1 MRLASTQRVAIEE
14 FCITGSG
21 GTPSRSNSDYYGGDI
36 PWVKSG
42 ELRESIIWK
51 TEETITEEAL
61 RKSSAKI
68 VPQGAILL
76 AMYGATVGR
85 LAMLGVDAATNQ
97 AVCNIR
103 PDPSKADAKYLYRA
117 LEAMVLEL
125 ISQATGGAQPNISQ
139 EKVRKTRIPLPPL
152 DEQKRIAAIL
162 DKADALR
169 AKRRQAIALLDSLTQ
184 SIFLDM
190 FGEELFCEESAAL
203 WPLSEL
209 LTEKLQNGAY
219 FPKDAYSSEPDS
231 VPMVH
236 MSDAFYGSV
245 DASNLKMVKCSNKDK
260 EKFSLNAGDLLVA
273 RRSLNVEGAAK
284 PCRISKT
291 TGAMIFESSL
301 IRVRPDPTRLE
312 VDYLYEFLSNQRA
325 RAVHVNKY
333 ITQSTISGINQ
344 SNLEKVMV
352 LVPPMDQQREFV
364 SRSNSV
370 AKNRALMRE
379 DLRKIDSLFASIQ
392 HRAFTGQL

>member
-1 MRLASTQRVAIEE
+1 VRFASTQRVAIEE

-85 LAMLGVDAATNQ
+85 LAILGVDAATNQ

-117 LEAMVLEL
+117 LEAIVPEL

-152 DEQKRIAAIL
+152 NEQKRIAAIL

-169 AKRRQAIALLDSLTQ
+169 VKRRQAIALLDSLTQ
-184 SIFLDM
+184 SIFLEM
-190 FGEELFCEESAAL
+190 FGDPVSNPKGWKYQAL
-203 WPLSEL
+203 EDIVEAVIDCPHSTPNWVSFGKIALR
-209 LTEKLQNGAY
+209 T
-219 FPKDAYSSEPDS
+219 
-231 VPMVH
+231 
-236 MSDAFYGSV
+236 
-245 DASNLKMVKCSNKDK
+245 SNLTKGGWNWSDTRYVTDSEFVERSRRRAVKSRDIVLSREGTVGIAAIVAPDMEVCLGQRLVQIAPDEQRAVS
-260 EKFSLNAGDLLVA
+260 EYLLQHLLFNLA
-273 RRSLNVEGAAK
+273 PN
-284 PCRISKT
+284 RIS
-291 TGAMIFESSL
+291 
-301 IRVRPDPTRLE
+301 
-312 VDYLYEFLSNQRA
+312 
-325 RAVHVNKY
+325 H
-333 ITQSTISGINQ
+333 
-344 SNLEKVMV
+344 VMV
-352 LVPPMDQQREFV
+352 GATSQHINV
-364 SRSNSV
+364 
-370 AKNRALMRE
+370 K
-379 DLRKIDSLFASIQ
+379 DLRKLKIMIPSLQSQMEFKSRHDLLSGRLEAVLASAAETDSLFSSLQ

>member
-1 MRLASTQRVAIEE
+1 MRLASTQRVTIEE

-21 GTPSRSNSDYYGGDI
+21 GTPSRSNAKYYGGDI

-117 LEAMVLEL
+117 LEAMVPEL

-139 EKVRKTRIPLPPL
+139 EKVRKTRIFLPPL

-184 SIFLDM
+184 SIFLEM
-190 FGEELFCEESAAL
+190 FGDLTQWQTLKLAEFTDEFRYGTSEKSQAVGHPTLRIPNVVGGSVSLSDLKFVPVSERELGRLRLQDGDILFVRTNGNKDYVGRSAVVTNKIENGTGHV
-203 WPLSEL
+203 LSDFIYASYLIRARVKQDVVNPHFLQAFLSGAAGRKML
-209 LTEKLQNGAY
+209 LERAKTSAGQYNINTEGLGSINIPIPPIGKQ
-219 FPKDAYSSEPDS
+219 
-231 VPMVH
+231 
-236 MSDAFYGSV
+236 DAF
-245 DASNLKMVKCSNKDK
+245 
-260 EKFSLNAGDLLVA
+260 
-273 RRSLNVEGAAK
+273 
-284 PCRISKT
+284 
-291 TGAMIFESSL
+291 
-301 IRVRPDPTRLE
+301 
-312 VDYLYEFLSNQRA
+312 
-325 RAVHVNKY
+325 
-333 ITQSTISGINQ
+333 QSTIEKMSE
-344 SNLEKVMV
+344 NLDACRLNLGQVDV
-352 LVPPMDQQREFV
+352 LF
-364 SRSNSV
+364 S
-370 AKNRALMRE
+370 
-379 DLRKIDSLFASIQ
+379 SLQ
-392 HRAFTGQL
+392 YRAFTGQL